1 MAINQG
7 QVQNIITTALL
18 LEQQVQALINFA
30 QSAQA
35 LINSGF
41 AYPVPGSVD
50 QVTLTAQQKADMLA
64 GYDQI
69 KSTIQATFL
78 TLP

>member
-1 MAINQG
+1 MAINQA
-7 QVQNIITTALL
+7 QVSNVIATALL

-35 LINSGF
+35 LINTGF
-41 AYPVPGSVD
+41 AFPVPGSVD
-50 QVTLTAQQKADMLA
+50 QVTLTAQQKNDMLA

-69 KSTIQATFL
+69 KTSIQTVFL

>member
-1 MAINQG
+1 MAINQD
-7 QVQNIITTALL
+7 QVSNVIATALL

-35 LINSGF
+35 LINTGF
-41 AYPVPGSVD
+41 AFPVPGSVD
-50 QVTLTAQQKADMLA
+50 QVTLTAKQKNDMLA

-69 KSTIQATFL
+69 KTSIQTVFL